1 MAHDSDSFIDE
12 VTEDLRR
19 DRLFTAFRRYGWIAG
34 LVILGIVGGAAW
46 REYSIAKA
54 RNAAQDWGDAVL
66 AAEGSDQPVA
76 ALGALAGQGGAG
88 HAALADLLIASHQQQ
103 AGAGAQA
110 VTALDGAVQAA
121 GNDVLLRDLARLKS
135 VIVQGSG
142 MDLAQRDAMLTEL
155 SQPGAPF
162 ELLALEQKAIALIGA
177 GRDEDAATLIRQIQ
191 ARDGLSDNLRRRL
204 AEMMVTLGEEP
215 EPAAEANPA
224 AMGTNG

>member
-46 REYSIAKA
+46 REYSIVQA

-66 AAEGSDQPVA
+66 AAEASEQPVTGLEALSSQGTA
-76 ALGALAGQGGAG
+76 A
-88 HAALADLLIASHQQQ
+88 HAALADLLIAAHQQQ
-103 AGAGAQA
+103 ARAGTQA
-110 VTALDGAVQAA
+110 VAALDQAAQAA
-121 GNDVLLRDLARLKS
+121 GSDVLLRDLARLKS

-142 MDLAQRDAMLTEL
+142 MDLAQRDVVLTEL

-177 GRDEDAATLIRQIQ
+177 GRDQDAATLIRQIQ

-215 EPAAEANPA
+215 EHAAEASPA
-224 AMGTNG
+224 AIGTNG